1 MNATKPWFEVD
12 RKGLEK
18 LLGRRG
24 AEFMLYELVQ
34 NAWDQN
40 VTSVSVTI
48 APVPGKPQA
57 LLVVED
63 DDPDGFRDISHAF
76 TLFAES
82 GKKGDA
88 GKRGRFNF
96 GEKLVLARCLWAEII
111 STQHAIRFDED
122 GRHTLRKRTSKG
134 TRFTA
139 QFRCQHNEIEEIEKA
154 ARRLLV
160 PANIRTAMNGV
171 VLAPRKGLL
180 EAKATLPTEVADA
193 GGVLKRTNR
202 VTTVNFYRPEEGEEP
217 WLYEMGIPVCAH
229 NGKYHYEVGQKVPL
243 GLERDLV
250 SQAYMDKLHVLAFN
264 LLSNDLDKADVTT
277 EWVKAATESEQA
289 ESVAMTRFMDLTFG
303 EKRVA
308 YDPSDPEAN
317 KLAIA
322 SGYNVVSGGMMGR
335 TAWANAKDAK
345 AILPAGQVTPSP
357 KPYSP
362 DGPPLNLLPPEAI
375 TADMRRIEALA
386 KKLAKALIGKSIKVR
401 WADEPTWDVL
411 ATFGPGGPL
420 TLNAAGLGQKW
431 LTITDEQA
439 SEEVL
444 SLLIHEFGH
453 EYESDHLS
461 RAYYRALTM
470 LGARLA
476 RMSAKDPSLIC
487 YDGE

>member
-1 MNATKPWFEVD
+1 MSTTKSWFDVD

-34 NAWDQN
+34 NAWDQD
-40 VTSVSVTI
+40 VTSVSVI
-48 APVPGKPQA
+48 ISPVPGKPQA

-63 DDPDGFRDISHAF
+63 DDPNGFLDISHAF

-122 GRHTLRKRTSKG
+122 GRHALRKRTDKG

-139 QFRCQHNEIEEIEKA
+139 QFRCQHDEIEAIEKA

-160 PANIRTAMNGV
+160 PANIRTTMNGV
-171 VLAPRKGLL
+171 TLPPRRGLL
-180 EAKATLPTEVADA
+180 ESKATLPTEVADA
-193 GGVLKRTNR
+193 GGVLKRTSR
-202 VTTVNFYRPEEGEEP
+202 VTSVNFYRPLDGEEP
-217 WLYEMGIPVCAH
+217 WLYEMGIPICQH
-229 NGKYHYEVGQKVPL
+229 NGKYHYDVGQKVPL

-250 SQAYMDKLHVLAFN
+250 SPSYMEKLHVLAFN
-264 LLSNDLDKADVTT
+264 LLTLDLDKADATT
-277 EWVKAATESEQA
+277 EWVKTATESEQA
-289 ESVAMTRFMDLTFG
+289 APEAVTRYMDLTFS
-303 EKRVA
+303 KQRVA

-317 KLAIA
+317 KLAVA
-322 SGYNVVSGGMMGR
+322 SGYTVVSGGMLGK
-335 TAWANAKDAK
+335 TAWANAKAAG

-362 DGPPLNLLPPEAI
+362 DGPPLNLLPQEAI
-375 TADMRRIEALA
+375 TDDMRKIEALA
-386 KKLAKALIGKSIKVR
+386 KKLARALIDKKIAVK
-401 WADEPTWDVL
+401 WASEPNWGVA

-420 TLNAAGLGQKW
+420 VLNAAGLGPTW
-431 LTITDEQA
+431 CSVIEPQA

-461 RAYYRALTM
+461 RNYYRMLTM

-476 RMSAKDPSLIC
+476 RLSALDPSLIC
-487 YDGE
+487 YDKN